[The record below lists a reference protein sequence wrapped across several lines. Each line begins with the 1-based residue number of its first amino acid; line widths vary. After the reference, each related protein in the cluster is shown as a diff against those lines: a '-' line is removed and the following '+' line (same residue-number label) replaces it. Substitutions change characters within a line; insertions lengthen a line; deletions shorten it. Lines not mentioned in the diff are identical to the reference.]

1 MQITAHPSGYDNSL
15 NAKSEILTLKP
26 LLELVQLPQLS
37 RKDRGRA
44 RASEREREREKRER
58 ERESEQTSKRAEG
71 GEGGNCAHAPCS
83 PQPRYSMK
91 DTAASVFVA
100 SWSGTNA
107 RNSQSYMHEAAS
119 ASSME
124 AWHWK
129 KRSKSVGMQS
139 CIAVKDCSIHETQRN
154 S

>member
-1 MQITAHPSGYDNSL
+1 MPSLRSSRLSHSL
-15 NAKSEILTLKP
+15 N
-26 LLELVQLPQLS
+26 LS
-37 RKDRGRA
+37 SCLSFPGRTEGE
-44 RASEREREREKRER
+44 RERVRERERRERERERASKRAN
-58 ERESEQTSKRAEG
+58 EQTSKRAEG